1 MKKRILAVE
10 IKKKSSKNHSFIHAK
25 THMSTT
31 KNIMK
36 VKLINAQ
43 YNDSCAFLIWNRLL
57 ITSSKVADFGELL
70 FWLNERLRLK
80 QDENW

>member
-1 MKKRILAVE
+1 MKKRIIAVE
-10 IKKKSSKNHSFIHAK
+10 IKKSSKNHSFINAK

>member
-1 MKKRILAVE
+1 MKKRIFAVE
-10 IKKKSSKNHSFIHAK
+10 IKKSSKNHSFINAK

-43 YNDSCAFLIWNRLL
+43 YNDSCAFLI
-57 ITSSKVADFGELL
+57 
-70 FWLNERLRLK
+70 
-80 QDENW
+80 